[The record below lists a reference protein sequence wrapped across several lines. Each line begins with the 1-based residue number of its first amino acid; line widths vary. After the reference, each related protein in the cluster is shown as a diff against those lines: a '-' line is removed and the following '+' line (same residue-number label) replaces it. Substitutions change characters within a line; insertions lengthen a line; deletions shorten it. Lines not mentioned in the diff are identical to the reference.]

1 MLRKFCLVGLPIL
14 THQATSQSAHIED
27 AYGMFVVLLSMLAY
41 SSGEPYVEKADT
53 WLQLPVQVELQ
64 IVLICGMLLNF
75 GAETGTS
82 AAMET
87 AVAVVIL
94 GSCVPLCVVLVF
106 AVLCP
111 ERVNEWAR
119 EWASGMA
126 SVPVVV
132 KEAALSGAA
141 VEVEASKKTA
151 KAAAKGSSGPTGVE
165 SVSRSSKPPIKQQ
178 LGNSVAKTTLGKKVL
193 L

>member
-1 MLRKFCLVGLPIL
+1 M
-14 THQATSQSAHIED
+14 
-27 AYGMFVVLLSMLAY
+27 
-41 SSGEPYVEKADT
+41 EKADT
-53 WLQLPVQVELQ
+53 WLQVPVQVELQ

-111 ERVNEWAR
+111 RRVN

-126 SVPVVV
+126 SVLAVA
-132 KEAALSGAA
+132 KEAAHEAAHTSGVAL
-141 VEVEASKKTA
+141 EMESA
-151 KAAAKGSSGPTGVE
+151 KACIAAALEMDV
-165 SVSRSSKPPIKQQ
+165 
-178 LGNSVAKTTLGKKVL
+178 
-193 L
+193 

>member
-1 MLRKFCLVGLPIL
+1 
-14 THQATSQSAHIED
+14 
-27 AYGMFVVLLSMLAY
+27 
-41 SSGEPYVEKADT
+41 
-53 WLQLPVQVELQ
+53 
-64 IVLICGMLLNF
+64 MLLNF

-111 ERVNEWAR
+111 RRVN

-126 SVPVVV
+126 SVPAVV
-132 KEAALSGAA
+132 KEAAHTSGVAL
-141 VEVEASKKTA
+141 EME
-151 KAAAKGSSGPTGVE
+151 AAAKGSSGPTGAG
-165 SVSRSSKPPIKQQ
+165 SVSRSSKPGIKRQ
-178 LGNSVAKTTLGKKVL
+178 LGGNTARNAKVML
-193 L
+193 

>member
-87 AVAVVIL
+87 VVAVVIL
-94 GSCVPLCVVLVF
+94 GTCVPLCIVLMF

-111 ERVNEWAR
+111 RHVN

-126 SVPVVV
+126 SVPVAV
-132 KEAALSGAA
+132 KQAALSGVAMDMEAA
-141 VEVEASKKTA
+141 KKTA
-151 KAAAKGSSGPTGVE
+151 KAAAKGSSGPPGVE
-165 SVSRSSKPPIKQQ
+165 SVSRSCKSSTNRQV
-178 LGNSVAKTTLGKKVL
+178 GNLVVTKTSRVVL
-193 L
+193 